1 MSSIRNTPRGR
12 RNHRHR
18 DSIGKRDVRDRSR
31 GHRGTIRR
39 DRREATTGRRGIK
52 IEITSRTQ
60 GGACNGWIASPTLS
74 PFLASV
80 STRRVASR
88 DFTRPKIIAD
98 DDPHRRPSMKRIIYL
113 TRKRVVERSLLRPR
127 SRERDRRGSRFSPP
141 LSYFSFTDISFF
153 SRCIVFNRALSPTF
167 LFTFP

>member
-1 MSSIRNTPRGR
+1 MIANCRFENYNRTKRYTREYLRSGTRGEADVITVVSIRFREKGT
-12 RNHRHR
+12 
-18 DSIGKRDVRDRSR
+18 VRDRSR

-39 DRREATTGRRGIK
+39 DRREATTGRKGIK

-88 DFTRPKIIAD
+88 NFTRSE
-98 DDPHRRPSMKRIIYL
+98 HHRPSTIPPIGDPVDE
-113 TRKRVVERSLLRPR
+113 TRNLLN
-127 SRERDRRGSRFSPP
+127 EETRR
-141 LSYFSFTDISFF
+141 
-153 SRCIVFNRALSPTF
+153 
-167 LFTFP
+167 

>member
-1 MSSIRNTPRGR
+1 MIGNCRFVNYNRTKRYPGLSSIRNTSRGR
-12 RNHRHR
+12 RNHRPRR

-39 DRREATTGRRGIK
+39 DRHEAATGRKGIK

-80 STRRVASR
+80 SMRRVASH
-88 DFTRPKIIAD
+88 DLTQPKIIAD
-98 DDPHRRPSMKRIIYL
+98 DISPSA
-113 TRKRVVERSLLRPR
+113 TVE
-127 SRERDRRGSRFSPP
+127 
-141 LSYFSFTDISFF
+141 
-153 SRCIVFNRALSPTF
+153 
-167 LFTFP
+167 